1 MTSQVLGSDFSGA
14 RTLPHYVNGRIL
26 TAEDLSTGQ
35 QTLRDADRWVAR
47 DAGAGVVN
55 GLWVSAGGASISI
68 TAGLGVALSGDA
80 VAVNGLVTLPLVLP
94 GAAAAVACSFSCC
107 AAPVDGSVGVSV
119 GSYLLTA
126 MPAQQAAGRS
136 PMASPPGSSQSAGCS
151 AQWETEGVAF
161 KAIALPLPSTVMGVA
176 VTDDNRRNLLAQW
189 CFGSPQL
196 ATLGVDPF
204 SGPFRWTGFDA
215 LSPTALTPADLPLA
229 VFHWDGR
236 TVGFVDNWS
245 ARRRVT
251 APDPS
256 SVPWSALLSDRRL
269 ADGEA
274 RLLQFQDQAAA
285 LLDQGRAPTTV
296 AAATFPFL
304 PPVAYLPISTDL
316 FRKQLRAFSALLTEP
331 QRVTLRRLRVGRAL
345 GFDPQAGAGAQPA
358 EAQAADM
365 RLGLFARDRGTM
377 AFGLSHL
384 LGKDLDV
391 VADQLATNPLRN
403 GFDLDVFFGSVG
415 QFGGVVG
422 WETADVALR
431 ASWHQRPV
439 AAAPPSEGEPARLT
453 YFLVSE
459 NIDAGSLTGGAGGP
473 PPYVVFVKNRIW
485 NSLAQLPFT
494 VDSQR

>member
-14 RTLPHYVNGRIL
+14 QALPHYVNGRLL

-35 QTLRDADRWVAR
+35 QTLRDADRRVAR
-47 DAGAGVVN
+47 AAGAGVVD
-55 GLWVSAGGASISI
+55 GLWVSAGGATLSIA
-68 TAGLGVALSGDA
+68 AGLGVARSGDA
-80 VAVNGLVTLPLVLP
+80 VAVQGPVTLPLVLP
-94 GAAAAVACSFSCC
+94 GAGSAVGGSFSCC
-107 AAPVDGSVGVSV
+107 ATPVDGSTGVTV

-126 MPAQQAAGRS
+126 LPTQQAAGRS
-136 PMASPPGSSQSAGCS
+136 PLASSPGSAQAAGCS

-189 CFGSPQL
+189 CFGSPGL

-204 SGPFRWTGFDA
+204 SGPSRWRGFDA
-215 LSPTALTPADLPLA
+215 LSTTALTPADLPLA

-251 APDPS
+251 DPDPAP
-256 SVPWSALLSDRRL
+256 VPWSALLGDGRL

-296 AAATFPFL
+296 AATTFPFL
-304 PPVAYLPISTDL
+304 PPVAYLPISPFR
-316 FRKQLRAFSALLTEP
+316 FRKQLRSFSALLTEP
-331 QRVTLRRLRVGRAL
+331 QRLVLRRLRGTAL
-345 GFDPQAGAGAQPA
+345 AAQPA
-358 EAQAADM
+358 EGEAPDV
-365 RLGLFARDRGTM
+365 RLGLFARDRGTV

-384 LGKDLDV
+384 LRKDLDA
-391 VADQLATNPLRN
+391 VADQLATDPLRN
-403 GFDLDVFFGSVG
+403 GFDLDVFFGSAG
-415 QFGGVVG
+415 QSGGVIG

-431 ASWHQRPV
+431 TSWHQRPV
-439 AAAPPSEGEPARLT
+439 AAAPPAEGEPARLT

-459 NIDAGSLTGGAGGP
+459 NVEAGSLTGAADAP

-485 NSLAQLPFT
+485 NSSAQLPFT
-494 VDSQR
+494 VDDQR